1 MELQKQ
7 PLNQIV
13 RKGKAFTQITVD
25 DDCIVRDSK
34 PDIVKM
40 IHTKG
45 RVVIDEVKVE
55 NRALWV
61 SGQLKFMVLYRSDS
75 EGSKLDTLSDAV
87 SFREKIYMDEILE
100 DDRVW
105 VDQRVE
111 DLNITAINSRKLAVR
126 AVIGLEAVCEKPVT
140 AEIACAVK
148 GEEGILEKREK
159 RTLLDLC
166 VSKKDIM
173 RTHAEFKL
181 PGANPNIARI
191 VYDNAEI
198 RGLQTACMGDEIQ
211 VRGTACVSV
220 LYQSTEGGMEWFETE
235 TPFMGNIDAG
245 REAGQQSL
253 YWIRVKPGETEL
265 NLMTDADQEPRN
277 LSLDV
282 NFDVELRMWQEK
294 EYEILSDVYSLKNHL
309 IPQTDDLCV
318 WNLMVKNEA
327 KQRLLQQM
335 KLQEGQ
341 EKILQVS
348 SCEGKLE
355 IDRVEI
361 GENAL
366 DVEGILLVDILY
378 TTTDD
383 HFPVA
388 HTLEQLPFRQRIE
401 VQGLSENEKDVIY
414 ELEPGIDQLAV
425 NLLDSEQYEV
435 KALISLTA
443 LVLREEHFDSIS
455 EISSEAMDIRELSE
469 LPGITGYVVQKGES
483 LWDIAK
489 RYHTTEEEMMRTNG
503 IPAGPLTPGQKLVIV
518 KRVG

>member
-13 RKGKAFTQITVD
+13 RKGRAFTQITVD
-25 DDCIVRDSK
+25 DDCIVKDSK

-45 RVVIDEVKVE
+45 RVVVEEVKVE
-55 NRALWV
+55 NRTVWV
-61 SGQLKFMVLYRSDS
+61 SGQLRFTVLYRSDS
-75 EGSKLDTLSDAV
+75 EGSKLETLSDSV
-87 SFREKIYMDEILE
+87 SFREKIYMDEVLE

-105 VDQRVE
+105 VNQRVE

-126 AVIGLEAVCEKPVT
+126 AVIGIEAVCEKQVT
-140 AEIACAVK
+140 EEIACAVV
-148 GEEGILEKREK
+148 GEDEIFQKQEK

-166 VSKKDIM
+166 VSKKDIL
-173 RTHAEFKL
+173 RTHAELLL

-191 VYDNAEI
+191 VYDHVEV
-198 RGLQTACMGDEIQ
+198 RGLQSACMGDDIQ
-211 VRGTACVSV
+211 VRGTACVSA
-220 LYQSTEGGMEWFETE
+220 LYQSTEGSMEWYETE
-235 TPFMGNIDAG
+235 TPFMGNIDG
-245 REAGQQSL
+245 GKDVGQQAL
-253 YWIRVKPGETEL
+253 YWLRVSPGEAEL
-265 NLMTDADQEPRN
+265 NLLADADQEPRN
-277 LSLDV
+277 LSLDL
-282 NFDVELRMWQEK
+282 NLDVELRIWQER
-294 EYEILSDVYSLKNHL
+294 EYEILSDVYSLKNSL
-309 IPQTDDLCV
+309 LPKTEGLCV

-327 KQRLLQQM
+327 KQRVLQQAR
-335 KLQEGQ
+335 LQEGQ

-361 GENAL
+361 RENAL
-366 DVEGILLVDILY
+366 QVEGILLVDILY

-388 HTLEQLPFRQRIE
+388 HAVEQIPFNQRIE
-401 VQGLSENEKDVIY
+401 VQGLSENEKDVVY

-425 NLLDSEQYEV
+425 NLLDSEQYEI

-443 LVLREEHFDSIS
+443 LVLREDHFDSITEIQS
-455 EISSEAMDIRELSE
+455 EPLDIKGLSE
-469 LPGITGYVVQKGES
+469 LPGITGYVVQKNES

-503 IPAGPLTPGQKLVIV
+503 IQAGPLVPGQKLVIV
-518 KRVG
+518 KSVG